1 MAART
6 NNKWLALQRASA
18 PYLLILPA
26 LAFVVGVLAY
36 SVLYGV
42 GMSFFRVDLTRPGTP
57 FVGLGNYATLY
68 ASPEFWNSLTRSLIF
83 VFFSVVLGLVLS
95 MSFAYALYRTRRFSG
110 FFKGLTLIP
119 YLVSGIATAIMFRFI
134 FSGNVGLVNQ
144 ILQAMGFERVLFLS
158 SPNWALTI
166 IILANAWF
174 IIPFSTLV
182 LLAGL
187 QSLDPEILEAAR
199 ADGATGIRVFFQI
212 IVPLIKPMLG
222 IALVWMSFASFNM
235 FDVVLPLTGGGP
247 GNATEVLAVH
257 MYRVGFEFLRY
268 SEGSAIM
275 TVIWILN
282 IVTSVTLLRIFHSE
296 E

>member
-1 MAART
+1 MAASSRRRIRF
-6 NNKWLALQRASA
+6 QRAAA

-26 LAFVVGVLAY
+26 LLFVVGVLAY
-36 SVLYGV
+36 AVIYGI
-42 GMSFFRVDLTRPGTP
+42 GMSLFRIDLTRPGTP

-68 ASPEFWNSLTRSLIF
+68 ASSEFWNSLNRSLIF
-83 VFFSVVLGLVLS
+83 VFLSVVLGLFLA
-95 MSFAYALYRTRRFSG
+95 MSFAFALYRTKFFSA

-144 ILQAMGFERVLFLS
+144 IVQGLGFERMLFLS
-158 SPNWALTI
+158 DPTWALI
-166 IILANAWF
+166 IVILANTWF
-174 IIPFSTLV
+174 IVPFSTLV
-182 LLAGL
+182 VLAGL

-199 ADGATGIRVFFQI
+199 TDGASPLRVFFGI
-212 IVPLIKPMLG
+212 IIPLIKPMIG

-247 GNATEVLAVH
+247 RGATEVLAVH

-275 TVIWILN
+275 TVILVLN
-282 IVTSVTLLRIFHSE
+282 VVTSVTLLRIFQRE
-296 E
+296 D